1 MPSHQGN
8 QVLLGTWLMHSSQPG
23 HLIVGS
29 GWPRLMALAGVLI
42 FLVSLI
48 ALRRTLSTPAKL
60 TGAKQLLGVLLL
72 SLYLVAF
79 AAAITLLFAAILPH
93 GVPVS
98 PCNTCGGE

>member
-1 MPSHQGN
+1 
-8 QVLLGTWLMHSSQPG
+8 
-23 HLIVGS
+23 
-29 GWPRLMALAGVLI
+29 MALAGVLI